1 MELERELQSTMD
13 HERMMGE
20 IHENLVAKYSGN
32 AGRVGAGDVFGSPYD
47 REPVYHAPA
56 DERPTRDPGFN
67 HRSPA
72 HAPPP

>member
-20 IHENLVAKYSGN
+20 IHENLLAKFTGN
-32 AGRVGAGDVFGSPYD
+32 AGRAAASDLND
-47 REPVYHAPA
+47 REPVYHPVPE
-56 DERPTRDPGFN
+56 ERPTRDPGFN

-72 HAPPP
+72 HAPAP